1 MADMRDT
8 LLLYAPVPLYR
19 GKNGFLL
26 EDQACN
32 GLRLWSKHF
41 GKVIVMHPVETG
53 EPPPSWIPLTQA
65 QIDPNR
71 VEIIPLP
78 TAYRPDQFLRHL
90 PETRR
95 RIRDAISRARFLSF
109 AIGGLFGDWG
119 SVAAWE
125 AHRMN
130 RRFAVWTD
138 RVESRVERVEAREGK
153 TWRRRLRASLT
164 HRPMAALERF
174 VIGRATVGLFH
185 GSETFSAYA
194 PLARAAELVHDIHL
208 SAHDHITQQELEDKC
223 ERARSGPLRLCY
235 LGRADTMKG
244 PHDWLDVMLGLKKRQ
259 VDFRAHWLGDG
270 EHLESMRQKTAS
282 LGLQDHVEWPG
293 FVRDR
298 QRIRDMLKDAQLFVF
313 CHKTPE
319 SPRNL
324 IEALTS
330 GTPIVGYDS
339 AFPRSL
345 IAGHG
350 GGVLCPLGDAQ
361 ALCMAVTELAG
372 DRATLAS
379 LMRKAALDGSPF
391 SDEQVFDERCHLIRQ
406 YLS

>member
-1 MADMRDT
+1 MADIRDT

-53 EPPPSWIPLTQA
+53 EPPPSWIPLEQA
-65 QIDPNR
+65 QIDPER

-78 TAYRPDQFLRHL
+78 TAYRPDQFFRHL

-95 RIRDAISRARFLSF
+95 RIRDAISRAHFLSF

-130 RRFAVWTD
+130 RLFAVWTD

-153 TWRRRLRASLT
+153 TWRRRLRAAVT

-174 VIGRATVGLFH
+174 IIGRATVGLFH
-185 GSETFSAYA
+185 GSETFAAYA

-208 SAHDHITQQELEDKC
+208 SARDHITQEQLQDKC
-223 ERARSGPLRLCY
+223 GRARSGPLRLCY

-244 PHDWLDVMLGLKKRQ
+244 PTDWLEVMLGLKKRQ
-259 VDFRAHWLGDG
+259 VDFRAQWLGDG

-298 QRIRDMLKDAQLFVF
+298 QLIRDTLRDAQLFVF

-330 GTPIVGYDS
+330 GTPIVGYDG

-345 IAGHG
+345 IEEHG
-350 GGVLCPLGDAQ
+350 GGLLCSMGDTE
-361 ALCMAVTELAG
+361 ALCSVVTELAG
-372 DRATLAS
+372 DRARLAS
-379 LMRKAALDGSPF
+379 LMRNAALDGSPF
-391 SDEQVFDERCHLIRQ
+391 SDEQVFDERCRLIRQ
-406 YLS
+406 HLS